1 MARVF
6 ARLKLRLLRNGLRDR
21 QRATMFVISVIGG
34 VILAFVGFGWLA
46 STRLDPAR
54 AADHAVVLFGAV
66 TLGWMILPVMSF
78 SSDETLDPQRLV
90 TLPLDRGQIV
100 RGLTV
105 AGLVGV
111 ASVSVT
117 IALGGAFVGLA
128 HDPAQG
134 ALIAIGIIET
144 VLLGVVASRTLVAVL
159 APVLRSRRGRD
170 ALVAFFAIAVLAPQL
185 LRFVDLGGRSSAHAI
200 ASAARIGRWIPFALG
215 GTAAGEAGRNH
226 LLPAAG
232 ELVLLGIFIVVLAW
246 IWGASLEHS
255 LTTADAPAP
264 PAHARRVRTGAYA
277 LFPRALPFLP
287 HNRVG
292 AIAAK
297 DLRYLVRDPRR
308 RGALISALVYPI
320 LIVGNTVTRHGHKS
334 PTVTLLALVGVLT
347 GSQITLNQF
356 GLDGDPLWAQVG
368 AGNDPR
374 ADLSGKNLAIAVMTI
389 PLIAVIALPLAALT
403 GGWWYLPL
411 TIGLAPAVL
420 GITLAIGN
428 VTSVRMPFGIAD
440 RRNPLSANSGRGCAA
455 VFVFFGAL
463 ILELIFAVPVGV
475 VTAVALA
482 TLPLAV
488 ATVIAVAVGN
498 AYGFGLWIAG
508 RAVASRYAYW
518 RLPEILD
525 AVSARRAP

>member
-1 MARVF
+1 VARVF

-21 QRATMFVISVIGG
+21 QRATMFLVSAIAG
-34 VILAFVGFGWLA
+34 VILAFVGFSWLA
-46 STRLDPAR
+46 STRSDPAR

-78 SSDETLDPQRLV
+78 SSDETLDPQRLL

-105 AGLVGV
+105 AGLVGI
-111 ASVSVT
+111 ASVAVT
-117 IALGGAFVGLA
+117 AALCGAFVALA

-134 ALIAIGIIET
+134 LLIAVAIIET
-144 VLLGVVASRTLVAVL
+144 LLLGVVASRTLVAVL

-170 ALVAFFAIAVLAPQL
+170 ALVAFFAIGILAPQL
-185 LRFVDLGGRSSAHAI
+185 LRFVDLGGRSSARAI
-200 ASAARIGRWIPFALG
+200 ASAARIGRWVPFALG

-232 ELVLLGIFIVVLAW
+232 ELVLLGVFIVALAW
-246 IWGASLEHS
+246 IWGRSLERA
-255 LTTADAPAP
+255 LTTADAPAM
-264 PAHARRVRTGAYA
+264 PAPARRVRSGGDA
-277 LFPRALPFLP
+277 LFPRVLPFLP
-287 HNRVG
+287 RNRVG

-320 LIVGNTVTRHGHKS
+320 LIVGNTITRQGHKA
-334 PTVTLLALVGVLT
+334 PAVTLLALVGVLT

-374 ADLSGKNLAIAVMTI
+374 ADLTGKNLATAVMTI
-389 PLIAVIALPLAALT
+389 PLIVIVALPLAALT

-411 TIGLAPAVL
+411 TIGLAPAAV
-420 GITLAIGN
+420 GITVAIGN

-440 RRNPLSANSGRGCAA
+440 RRNPLAANSGRGCAA

-463 ILELIFAVPVGV
+463 ILELILAVPVGV
-475 VTAVALA
+475 VTAISLA

-488 ATVIAVAVGN
+488 ATVVAVVAGN
-498 AYGFGLWIAG
+498 LYGFGLWLAG
-508 RAVASRYAYW
+508 RAMASRYAYW

>member
-1 MARVF
+1 VARVF
-6 ARLKLRLLRNGLRDR
+6 ARLKLRLLRNGLRDT
-21 QRATMFVISVIGG
+21 QRATMFAVSVVAGA
-34 VILAFVGFGWLA
+34 ILALVGFGWL
-46 STRLDPAR
+46 SSSRLDPAR
-54 AADHAVVLFGAV
+54 AADHAVVLFGAI
-66 TLGWMILPVMSF
+66 TLGWMILPVLSF
-78 SSDETLDPQRLV
+78 STDETLDPQRLV
-90 TLPLDRGQIV
+90 TLPLGRWQIV

-111 ASVSVT
+111 ASVAVT
-117 IALGGAFVGLA
+117 IALCGTFVSLG
-128 HDPAQG
+128 HDAAQVL
-134 ALIAIGIIET
+134 LIAIAIVET

-170 ALVAFFAIAVLAPQL
+170 ALVAFFAIAILAPQL
-185 LRFVDLGGRSSAHAI
+185 LRFIDLGGHSSEHAI
-200 ASAARIGRWIPFALG
+200 ANAARIGRWVPFALG
-215 GTAAGEAGRNH
+215 GTAAGEAGQNH
-226 LLPAAG
+226 LVRAAG
-232 ELVLLGIFIVVLAW
+232 ELVLLALFIAALGWV
-246 IWGASLEHS
+246 WGSLLERS
-255 LTTADAPAP
+255 LTTADAPAA
-264 PAHARRVRTGAYA
+264 PARARRARGGYA
-277 LFPRALPFLP
+277 LFPRALPFVP

-297 DLRYLVRDPRR
+297 DLRYLARDPRR
-308 RGALISALVYPI
+308 RGALISALIYPI

-374 ADLSGKNLAIAVMTI
+374 ADLTGKNLAIAVMTI
-389 PLIAVIALPLAALT
+389 PLVVIIALPLAALT
-403 GGWWYLPL
+403 TGWWYLPL
-411 TIGLAPAVL
+411 TIGLAPAAVA
-420 GITLAIGN
+420 ITLAIGN

-440 RRNPLSANSGRGCAA
+440 RRNPLAANSGRGCAA
-455 VFVFFGAL
+455 VFVFFAAL

-475 VTAVALA
+475 VTALSLA
-482 TLPLAV
+482 TLPLFA
-488 ATVIAVAVGN
+488 ATVVAVVAGN
-498 AYGFGLWIAG
+498 LYGFGLWFGG